1 MSVWRIVF
9 MGTPRFAGPIL
20 EALLGRADPVV
31 GVVCQPD
38 RPRGRGLLTAPPA
51 IKEIAIA
58 RGLPVLQPERLRDA
72 SFASALRALAPDLI
86 VVAAY
91 GKILP
96 PAILAIPP
104 RGCLNVHASLL
115 PRHRGAAPI
124 PRAILAGDTVTG
136 VTVMVMNEE
145 MDAGDILMRRETPIA
160 ADDTG
165 GTLADRL
172 AHLGAGAIGEALDG
186 LARGTLRD
194 RLAHLG
200 AGAIGEALDGL
211 ARGTLRAIPQPA
223 DEATFA
229 PRIERDQ
236 CRLEWQRP
244 AVELERQV
252 RALAPEPSAFTQLA
266 GRVLKVHR
274 AAVEREL
281 PSEAPTGQIIRAG
294 PDGIL
299 VTTGAGGLRLLEVQ
313 LEGRRR
319 LSADRFLAGHRL
331 PPGTCLGE

>member
-186 LARGTLRD
+186 LARGTLR
-194 RLAHLG
+194 
-200 AGAIGEALDGL
+200 
-211 ARGTLRAIPQPA
+211 AIPQPA

>member
-1 MSVWRIVF
+1 

-145 MDAGDILMRRETPIA
+145 MDAGDILLRRETPIA

-186 LARGTLRD
+186 LARGTLR
-194 RLAHLG
+194 
-200 AGAIGEALDGL
+200 
-211 ARGTLRAIPQPA
+211 AIPQPA
-223 DEATFA
+223 GEATFA

-244 AVELERQV
+244 AVELERLV
-252 RALAPEPSAFTQLA
+252 RALAPDPS
-266 GRVLKVHR
+266 G
-274 AAVEREL
+274 
-281 PSEAPTGQIIRAG
+281 SS
-294 PDGIL
+294 L
-299 VTTGAGGLRLLEVQ
+299 V
-313 LEGRRR
+313 
-319 LSADRFLAGHRL
+319 RF
-331 PPGTCLGE
+331 

>member
-1 MSVWRIVF
+1 

-124 PRAILAGDTVTG
+124 PWAILAGDTVTG

-145 MDAGDILMRRETPIA
+145 MDAGDILLRRETPIA

-165 GTLADRL
+165 GTLA
-172 AHLGAGAIGEALDG
+172 
-186 LARGTLRD
+186 D

-252 RALAPEPSAFTQLA
+252 RALAPDPSAFTQLA

>member
-1 MSVWRIVF
+1 

-145 MDAGDILMRRETPIA
+145 MDAGDILLRRETPIA

-165 GTLADRL
+165 GTLA
-172 AHLGAGAIGEALDG
+172 
-186 LARGTLRD
+186 D

>member
-1 MSVWRIVF
+1 

-145 MDAGDILMRRETPIA
+145 MDAGDILLRRETPIA

-165 GTLADRL
+165 GTLA
-172 AHLGAGAIGEALDG
+172 
-186 LARGTLRD
+186 D

-252 RALAPEPSAFTQLA
+252 RALAPDPSAFTQLA

-281 PSEAPTGQIIRAG
+281 PSEARAGQIVRAG

-299 VTTGAGGLRLLEVQ
+299 VATGAGGLRLLEVQ

>member
-1 MSVWRIVF
+1 

-145 MDAGDILMRRETPIA
+145 MDAGDILLRRETPIA

-186 LARGTLRD
+186 LAG
-194 RLAHLG
+194 
-200 AGAIGEALDGL
+200 
-211 ARGTLRAIPQPA
+211 GTLRAIPQPA
-223 DEATFA
+223 GEATFA

-236 CRLEWQRP
+236 CRLE
-244 AVELERQV
+244 RQV
-252 RALAPEPSAFTQLA
+252 RALAPDPSAFTQLA

-281 PSEAPTGQIIRAG
+281 PSEARAGQIVRAG

-299 VTTGAGGLRLLEVQ
+299 VATGAGGLRLLEVQ

>member
-1 MSVWRIVF
+1 

-145 MDAGDILMRRETPIA
+145 MDAGDILLRRETPIA

-165 GTLADRL
+165 GTLA
-172 AHLGAGAIGEALDG
+172 
-186 LARGTLRD
+186 D

-252 RALAPEPSAFTQLA
+252 RALAPDPSAFTQLA

>member
-1 MSVWRIVF
+1 

-186 LARGTLRD
+186 LARGTLR
-194 RLAHLG
+194 
-200 AGAIGEALDGL
+200 
-211 ARGTLRAIPQPA
+211 AIPQPA

-252 RALAPEPSAFTQLA
+252 RALAPDPSAFTQLA

-281 PSEAPTGQIIRAG
+281 PSEARAGQIVRAG

>member
-1 MSVWRIVF
+1 

-145 MDAGDILMRRETPIA
+145 MDAGDILLRRETPIA

-165 GTLADRL
+165 GTLA
-172 AHLGAGAIGEALDG
+172 
-186 LARGTLRD
+186 D

-281 PSEAPTGQIIRAG
+281 PSEAPTGQIIRAR

>member
-1 MSVWRIVF
+1 

-145 MDAGDILMRRETPIA
+145 MDAGDILLRKETPIA

-165 GTLADRL
+165 GTLA
-172 AHLGAGAIGEALDG
+172 
-186 LARGTLRD
+186 D

>member
-1 MSVWRIVF
+1 

-186 LARGTLRD
+186 LARGTLR
-194 RLAHLG
+194 
-200 AGAIGEALDGL
+200 
-211 ARGTLRAIPQPA
+211 AIPQPA
-223 DEATFA
+223 GEATFA

-252 RALAPEPSAFTQLA
+252 RALAPDPSAFTQLA

-274 AAVEREL
+274 ATVEREL
-281 PSEAPTGQIIRAG
+281 PSEARAGQIVRAG

-299 VTTGAGGLRLLEVQ
+299 VATGAGGLRLLEVQ

>member
-1 MSVWRIVF
+1 

-20 EALLGRADPVV
+20 EALLGLADPVV

-145 MDAGDILMRRETPIA
+145 MDAGDILLCRETPIA

-186 LARGTLRD
+186 LARGTLR
-194 RLAHLG
+194 
-200 AGAIGEALDGL
+200 
-211 ARGTLRAIPQPA
+211 AIPQPA
-223 DEATFA
+223 GEATFA

>member
-1 MSVWRIVF
+1 

-51 IKEIAIA
+51 IKEMAIA

-124 PRAILAGDTVTG
+124 PWAILAGDTVTG

-145 MDAGDILMRRETPIA
+145 MDAGDILLRRETLIA

-165 GTLADRL
+165 GTLA
-172 AHLGAGAIGEALDG
+172 
-186 LARGTLRD
+186 D

>member
-1 MSVWRIVF
+1 

-145 MDAGDILMRRETPIA
+145 MDAGDILLRKETPIA

-186 LARGTLRD
+186 LARGTLR
-194 RLAHLG
+194 
-200 AGAIGEALDGL
+200 
-211 ARGTLRAIPQPA
+211 AIPQPA
-223 DEATFA
+223 AEATFA

-252 RALAPEPSAFTQLA
+252 RALAPDPSAFTQLA

>member
-1 MSVWRIVF
+1 

-145 MDAGDILMRRETPIA
+145 MDAGDILMCRETPIA

-165 GTLADRL
+165 GTLA
-172 AHLGAGAIGEALDG
+172 
-186 LARGTLRD
+186 D

>member
-1 MSVWRIVF
+1 

-145 MDAGDILMRRETPIA
+145 MDAGDILLRRETPIA

-186 LARGTLRD
+186 LAG
-194 RLAHLG
+194 
-200 AGAIGEALDGL
+200 
-211 ARGTLRAIPQPA
+211 GTLRAIPQPA
-223 DEATFA
+223 GEATFA

>member
-1 MSVWRIVF
+1 

-145 MDAGDILMRRETPIA
+145 MDAGDILLRRETPIA

-165 GTLADRL
+165 GTLA
-172 AHLGAGAIGEALDG
+172 
-186 LARGTLRD
+186 D

-299 VTTGAGGLRLLEVQ
+299 VATGAGGLRLLEVQ

>member
-1 MSVWRIVF
+1 

-145 MDAGDILMRRETPIA
+145 MDAGDILLRRETPIA

-186 LARGTLRD
+186 LAG
-194 RLAHLG
+194 
-200 AGAIGEALDGL
+200 
-211 ARGTLRAIPQPA
+211 GTLRAIPQPA

-252 RALAPEPSAFTQLA
+252 RALAPDPSAFTQLA

>member
-1 MSVWRIVF
+1 

-186 LARGTLRD
+186 LARGTLR
-194 RLAHLG
+194 
-200 AGAIGEALDGL
+200 
-211 ARGTLRAIPQPA
+211 AIPQPA

>member
-1 MSVWRIVF
+1 

-145 MDAGDILMRRETPIA
+145 MDAGDILLRRETPIA

-165 GTLADRL
+165 GTLA
-172 AHLGAGAIGEALDG
+172 
-186 LARGTLRD
+186 D

-244 AVELERQV
+244 AVELERLV

>member
-1 MSVWRIVF
+1 

-145 MDAGDILMRRETPIA
+145 MDAGDILLRRETPIA

-186 LARGTLRD
+186 LARGTLR
-194 RLAHLG
+194 
-200 AGAIGEALDGL
+200 
-211 ARGTLRAIPQPA
+211 AIPQPA
-223 DEATFA
+223 GEATFA

-281 PSEAPTGQIIRAG
+281 PSEARAGQIVRAG

>member
-1 MSVWRIVF
+1 

-145 MDAGDILMRRETPIA
+145 MDAGDILLRKEIPIA

-165 GTLADRL
+165 GTLA
-172 AHLGAGAIGEALDG
+172 
-186 LARGTLRD
+186 D

>member
-145 MDAGDILMRRETPIA
+145 MDAGDILLRRETPIA

-186 LARGTLRD
+186 LARGTLR
-194 RLAHLG
+194 
-200 AGAIGEALDGL
+200 
-211 ARGTLRAIPQPA
+211 AIPQPA
-223 DEATFA
+223 GEATFA

>member
-1 MSVWRIVF
+1 

-186 LARGTLRD
+186 LARGTLR
-194 RLAHLG
+194 
-200 AGAIGEALDGL
+200 
-211 ARGTLRAIPQPA
+211 AIPQPA

-252 RALAPEPSAFTQLA
+252 RALAPDPSAFTQLA

>member
-1 MSVWRIVF
+1 

-145 MDAGDILMRRETPIA
+145 MDAGDILLRRETPIA

-186 LARGTLRD
+186 LARGTLR
-194 RLAHLG
+194 
-200 AGAIGEALDGL
+200 
-211 ARGTLRAIPQPA
+211 AIPQPA
-223 DEATFA
+223 GEATFA

-252 RALAPEPSAFTQLA
+252 RALAPDPSAFTQLA

>member
-1 MSVWRIVF
+1 

-38 RPRGRGLLTAPPA
+38 RPRGRGLLVAPPA
-51 IKEIAIA
+51 IKEMAIA

-124 PRAILAGDTVTG
+124 PWAILAGDTVTG

-145 MDAGDILMRRETPIA
+145 MDAGDILLRRETPIA

-186 LARGTLRD
+186 LARGTLR
-194 RLAHLG
+194 
-200 AGAIGEALDGL
+200 
-211 ARGTLRAIPQPA
+211 AIPQPA
-223 DEATFA
+223 AEATFA

-244 AVELERQV
+244 AVELARQV
-252 RALAPEPSAFTQLA
+252 RALAPDPSAFTQLA

-274 AAVEREL
+274 AAVEREFS
-281 PSEAPTGQIIRAG
+281 SEGRAGQIAGAG
-294 PDGIL
+294 PDGVL

>member
-1 MSVWRIVF
+1 

-186 LARGTLRD
+186 LARGTLR
-194 RLAHLG
+194 
-200 AGAIGEALDGL
+200 
-211 ARGTLRAIPQPA
+211 AIPQPA

-281 PSEAPTGQIIRAG
+281 PSEARAGQIIRAG

-299 VTTGAGGLRLLEVQ
+299 VATGAGGLRLLEVQ

>member
-1 MSVWRIVF
+1 

-145 MDAGDILMRRETPIA
+145 MDAGDILLRRETPIA

-165 GTLADRL
+165 GTLA
-172 AHLGAGAIGEALDG
+172 
-186 LARGTLRD
+186 D

-294 PDGIL
+294 PYGIL